1 MTRYAVLAPN
11 HDQAEVFDTLDR
23 AVEYFD
29 SLKDD
34 TFAVFA
40 LRGLSDSELW
50 DWATRPAGS
59 LKTPVLIYVNERSA
73 RNCLTDGYEMVKRR
87 AGKSEWV
94 AGDAA

>member
-11 HDQAEVFDTLDR
+11 HDQAEVFDTLPR

-40 LRGLSDSELW
+40 LRELTERALW
-50 DWATRPAGS
+50 DWGVRQPGRK
-59 LKTPVLIYVNERSA
+59 LLIYVNEAAA
-73 RNCLTDGYEMVKRR
+73 RACVTDGYELVKRR
-87 AGKSEWV
+87 AGTTQWV
-94 AGDAA
+94 AGDPS